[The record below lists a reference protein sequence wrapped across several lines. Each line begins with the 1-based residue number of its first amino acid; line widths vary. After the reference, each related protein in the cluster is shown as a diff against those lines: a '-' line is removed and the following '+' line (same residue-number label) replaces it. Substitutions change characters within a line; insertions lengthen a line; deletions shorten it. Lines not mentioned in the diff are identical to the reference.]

1 MKYKRFIAITP
12 EECRLLQK
20 AFNVSDP
27 IVRFAMRYE
36 RSNDIHRKIRKL
48 AIERGNPQMVVTP
61 EFEAIY
67 ITNRED
73 ADGTMTRYMIQ
84 PFVNGAELE
93 INRSTGMTTVRNK
106 RGEVVCTYDNPRLD
120 ELYAIQE
127 VAQSL

>member
-1 MKYKRFIAITP
+1 
-12 EECRLLQK
+12 
-20 AFNVSDP
+20 
-27 IVRFAMRYE
+27 
-36 RSNDIHRKIRKL
+36 
-48 AIERGNPQMVVTP
+48 
-61 EFEAIY
+61 
-67 ITNRED
+67 
-73 ADGTMTRYMIQ
+73 MTRYMIQ